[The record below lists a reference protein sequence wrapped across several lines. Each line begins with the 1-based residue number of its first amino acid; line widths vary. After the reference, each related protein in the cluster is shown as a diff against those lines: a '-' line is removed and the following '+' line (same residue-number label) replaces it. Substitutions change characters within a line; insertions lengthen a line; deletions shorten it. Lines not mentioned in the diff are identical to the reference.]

1 MEYST
6 QSYYCKERLCHYAEG
21 FSELVRMLKPEE
33 EQKVFERGDKL
44 ESYRKKENIQFIRSN
59 LDEVSK
65 LMTQLSADILL
76 PKAMERRKFLYLR
89 KAFRSEGL
97 ILSEAQTV
105 ARGGKED
112 LTLCLSTKKGAPI
125 DSAHVA
131 NMLSVLLDREY
142 SCSIDNPGFVTGN
155 AQPYLFLEQANY
167 LAFTGYARATKDM
180 ETISGDS
187 YSFLDTGDGMF
198 YALLSDGTGSGE
210 IAANE
215 SNWVLD
221 LMEKFLEIKYPIEGA
236 LRLING
242 IWTMQQDKW
251 KNPTLDCCSMNLN
264 EGKCEFYKVGASM
277 SYIKHERVVELAE
290 GSCLPL
296 GCFGDMEITK
306 GCYNLEP
313 GDTLIMITDGVLGGF
328 LSAGQENEL
337 CELIEKMD
345 SVNPREMAQKV
356 LQSAIFQGKG
366 KICDDMTV
374 LAVRIESRALT

>member
-6 QSYYCKERLCHYAEG
+6 QSYYCKERLSHYAEG
-21 FSELVRMLKPEE
+21 FSELVRMLEPEE
-33 EQKVFERGDKL
+33 EKKAFERNDKL
-44 ESYRKKENIQFIRSN
+44 DSYRKKENIQLIRSN

-65 LMTQLSADILL
+65 LMTRLSAEIFL
-76 PKAMERRKFLYLR
+76 PKEMERRKFLYLR
-89 KAFRSEGL
+89 KAFRTEGI
-97 ILSEAQTV
+97 ILSAAQTV

-112 LTLCLSTKKGAPI
+112 MTLCLSTKKDTPI

-131 NMLSVLLDREY
+131 NMISVLLDKEY
-142 SCSIDNPGFVTGN
+142 GCSIDNPGFVTKIP
-155 AQPYLFLEQANY
+155 QPYIFLEQANY

-198 YALLSDGTGSGE
+198 HALLSDGTGSGE
-210 IAANE
+210 NAASE
-215 SNWVLD
+215 SNCILD

-242 IWTMQQDKW
+242 IWTIKQDKW
-251 KNPTLDCCSMNLN
+251 KNPTLDICNINLN
-264 EGKCEFYKVGASM
+264 EGRCEFYKVGASM

-296 GCFGDMEITK
+296 GCFEDIEITRE
-306 GCYNLEP
+306 CYNLEP
-313 GDTLIMITDGVLGGF
+313 GDTLIMITDGVLGGY
-328 LSAGQENEL
+328 LSSGQENQL

-345 SVNPREMAQKV
+345 SVSPGEMAQKI
-356 LQSAIFQGKG
+356 LQSAIFQEKG
-366 KICDDMTV
+366 EIRDDMTV
-374 LAVRIESRALT
+374 LVVRIESRALT

>member
-6 QSYYCKERLCHYAEG
+6 QSYYCKERLCHYADG

-33 EQKVFERGDKL
+33 EQKVFEREAKL
-44 ESYRKKENIQFIRSN
+44 DSYGRKENIQLIRSN

-65 LMTQLSADILL
+65 LMTQLSAEIFL
-76 PKAMERRKFLYLR
+76 PRDMEKRKFLYLR
-89 KAFRSEGL
+89 KAFRSEGI
-97 ILSEAQTV
+97 ILSAAQTV

-112 LTLCLSTKKGAPI
+112 LTLCLSIKKGAPI

-131 NMLSVLLDREY
+131 NMLSVLLDKEY
-142 SCSIDNPGFVTGN
+142 SCSIGNPGFVTGIT
-155 AQPYLFLEQANY
+155 QPYIFLEQANY

-198 YALLSDGTGSGE
+198 HALLSDGTGSGD
-210 IAANE
+210 AAASE
-215 SNWVLD
+215 SNCILD

-242 IWTMQQDKW
+242 IWTIQQDKW
-251 KNPTLDCCSMNLN
+251 KNPTLDICNINLN
-264 EGKCEFYKVGASM
+264 EGKCEFYKVGASV

-296 GCFGDMEITK
+296 GCFEDIEITK
-306 GCYNLEP
+306 GSYNLEP
-313 GDTLIMITDGVLGGF
+313 GDTIIMITDGVFGGY

-337 CELIEKMD
+337 GELIEKMN
-345 SVNPREMAQKV
+345 SVSPGEMAQKI

-366 KICDDMTV
+366 EIRDDMTV
-374 LAVRIESRALT
+374 LAIRIESRALT